1 MDKDPSSSGK
11 PLIVGHRANTKLR
24 LYYYLSLGVPVIEV
38 DIVRDEQGELII
50 QHVREEKL
58 LLEEIKPRKKRMLT
72 KILEEVESLFHRR
85 LEDYLKRVNGRV
97 DVMLDLKYRSRGWKL
112 AEVLEKVKFKG
123 KIYITSKYHKDLV
136 LVKKAI
142 PYATVLL
149 SIEDEPLDLETYLER
164 ARVDGVSIRAAFV
177 EEDIVRELHR
187 HGHIV
192 AVWVVND
199 VELAR
204 YMAKLGVDMI
214 ITDKPREIM
223 KELGVKCRETLA
235 IELIEFLEEI
245 IGII

>member
-1 MDKDPSSSGK
+1 MSQELTSK

-24 LYYYLSLGVPVIEV
+24 LYYYLSLRVPVIEV

-50 QHVREEKL
+50 QHVREEEL
-58 LLEEIKPRKKRMLT
+58 LLEEIKPKKKRILSR
-72 KILEEVESLFHRR
+72 ILEEVEGVFHRR
-85 LEDYLKRVNGRV
+85 LVDYLKRISGKV

-112 AEVLEKVKFKG
+112 SEALKESGFKG
-123 KIYITSKYHKDLV
+123 KVYVTSKYHKDLV

-149 SIEDEPLDLETYLER
+149 SIEDEPLDIESYLEKTG
-164 ARVDGVSIRAAFV
+164 VDGISIRAAFV
-177 EEDIVRELHR
+177 EEDIVRELHK
-187 HGHIV
+187 HKHIV

-199 VELAR
+199 PELAR

-223 KELGVKCRETLA
+223 KTLGVRCKETLKVELLE
-235 IELIEFLEEI
+235 IIEEVLELI
-245 IGII
+245 